1 MVPATLAPAVTT
13 VCPVELLGTVDPAH
27 PLVVVALEQEAR
39 HFVTDFP
46 VLVTGVGKVR
56 AALAVANALGGGVRP
71 RELVNVG
78 TAGGLHPGMEGT
90 HEIAVV
96 FQHDFD
102 DPTLHAVT
110 GRHDGPPLALSAT
123 RAVTPEPAAA
133 PSRPG
138 GTTAPVL
145 ATGDHFV
152 AGGPV
157 RERLAGIADLVDME
171 GYAVAAAGAMLG
183 VPTRLVKHV
192 SDSADESAGTT
203 WVEGVDACARELAE
217 WVGAR
222 LG

>member
-1 MVPATLAPAVTT
+1 M
-13 VCPVELLGTVDPAH
+13 GTVDPAH

-56 AALAVANALGGGVRP
+56 AAVAVAHALGAGVRP

-78 TAGGLHPGMEGT
+78 TAGGLRPGMEGT
-90 HEIAVV
+90 HEVASV

-102 DPTLHAVT
+102 DPALHAVT
-110 GRHDGPPLALSAT
+110 GRDDGPPLVLSAT
-123 RAVTPEPAAA
+123 RAVTPAPAPASTSPA
-133 PSRPG
+133 STSPG
-138 GTTAPVL
+138 GAAAPVL
-145 ATGDHFV
+145 ATGDRFI

-171 GYAVAAAGAMLG
+171 GYAVAAAGAMVG

-203 WVEGVDACARELAE
+203 WVEGVDACARVLAE
-217 WVGAR
+217 WVGTR

>member
-1 MVPATLAPAVTT
+1 MGPATAT
-13 VCPVELLGTVDPAH
+13 VWRVELIGTVDPAH

-56 AALAVANALGGGVRP
+56 AAVAVAHALGGGARP

-90 HEIAVV
+90 HEIVTV

-102 DPTLHAVT
+102 DPALHAVT
-110 GRHDGPPLALSAT
+110 GRHDGPPLALSAL
-123 RAVTPEPAAA
+123 RAVTPEHAAA
-133 PSRPG
+133 PSGPG
-138 GTTAPVL
+138 GSAAPVL
-145 ATGDHFV
+145 ATGDSFV

-157 RERLAGIADLVDME
+157 RDRLAGIADLVDME

-192 SDSADESAGTT
+192 SDAADESAGTT
-203 WVEGVDACARELAE
+203 WVEGVDACARILAQ
-217 WVGAR
+217 WVGTR